1 MLETFSSTKFL
12 QLSFSISILFCYKK
26 MIFFHREY
34 FDAWLYIFLSY

>member
-1 MLETFSSTKFL
+1 MLETFSSAKFL

-26 MIFFHREY
+26 MIFFREY